1 MTNNEDQD
9 PLSRFHDWFDKAK
22 AAEPSLPEAMSVASV
37 AADGRPS
44 TRMVLL
50 KQADEQGFVFYTNFS
65 SRKGTE
71 IATNSSIA
79 LLFHWKSL
87 KCQVRI
93 EGPTE
98 KVTDTEADAYF
109 ATRDRGA
116 QIGAWASDQSAT
128 MEGRFELE
136 KRIAIYTAK
145 FGVAKIERPP
155 FWSGLRVVPDR
166 YEFWNEGRFRLHE
179 RLVYVRDKAM
189 WRTEWLFP

>member
-1 MTNNEDQD
+1 
-9 PLSRFHDWFDKAK
+9 
-22 AAEPSLPEAMSVASV
+22 
-37 AADGRPS
+37 
-44 TRMVLL
+44 
-50 KQADEQGFVFYTNFS
+50 
-65 SRKGTE
+65 
-71 IATNSSIA
+71 
-79 LLFHWKSL
+79 
-87 KCQVRI
+87 
-93 EGPTE
+93 
-98 KVTDTEADAYF
+98 
-109 ATRDRGA
+109 
-116 QIGAWASDQSAT
+116 